1 MSSSLNESKNSAT
14 TKSKNSATNKCHLP
28 SPTISLGDAAT
39 CTAQIPLAGPWDPC
53 TGKQLA
59 YQHTHTLTL
68 ARGRRKGW
76 AQHTQSRAAAKL
88 LWMLLQLNWMF
99 PLPCGDIY
107 TSYKYHTRY
116 KVHLL
121 LCSLGHGWF
130 QPTTWYGWG
139 MPIPANVLTSTR
151 YGLLPYC
158 YSNQH
163 SRDLT
168 KCQLYCAAKQREI
181 SSRLCL
187 TWLRTKLKWLTI
199 WKGGST
205 QIKLLCLL
213 LRKFKYVPLNPIWKI
228 LLVIPIFMCLFFC
241 IETCTK
247 HAIIFM

>member
-1 MSSSLNESKNSAT
+1 MFV
-14 TKSKNSATNKCHLP
+14 HLF
-28 SPTISLGDAAT
+28 INLVKAK
-39 CTAQIPLAGPWDPC
+39 QVWLVGPWDPC
-53 TGKQLA
+53 TVKQLA

-76 AQHTQSRAAAKL
+76 AQHTHSRAAAKL

-121 LCSLGHGWF
+121 LCPLGHGWF

-139 MPIPANVLTSTR
+139 MPIPTNVLTSTR

-187 TWLRTKLKWLTI
+187 TWLRTKLK
-199 WKGGST
+199 
-205 QIKLLCLL
+205 
-213 LRKFKYVPLNPIWKI
+213 
-228 LLVIPIFMCLFFC
+228 
-241 IETCTK
+241 
-247 HAIIFM
+247 